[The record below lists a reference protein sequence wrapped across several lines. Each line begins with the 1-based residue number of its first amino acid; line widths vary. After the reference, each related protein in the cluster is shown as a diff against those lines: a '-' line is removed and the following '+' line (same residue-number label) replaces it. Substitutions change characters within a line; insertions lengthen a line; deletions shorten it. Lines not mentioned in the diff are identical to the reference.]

1 MLSRIFVNKAD
12 EVAEATDDVVAAAPL
27 RDVQPAGNL
36 LDELYAD
43 DAMNQRRAAIAASA
57 RMASQAQARL
67 DASRREMQAQ
77 QFQPRAVQPT
87 APRPRYQAQP
97 EEQLDMLSAQL
108 EAMRGRVGHAA
119 HQAPSQQASE
129 QPLYQPQ
136 PQQAASRERR
146 EEPQAVR
153 AAPALLG
160 FDDLVRAILRGWK
173 TVLMLG
179 IAGASVAALYAIT
192 LPNTYQ
198 SISEVLIEPRG
209 IKVLMD
215 TVTPNGLNSEA
226 TVAYAQS
233 QVRII
238 SSSAVIEPV
247 IAELD
252 LVSDPEFNGE
262 ATSAVGRIL
271 ERFGGVFGGS
281 DDANLDRLE
290 MVRRNLYRS
299 FYVERINQ
307 TFNIQIGVQTQD
319 PAKSARIA
327 NAIARTYIQD
337 ESGSNSRAARDA
349 NESLEERATILRGKV
364 QEAERAVQTHRQ
376 QFDLVN
382 ADGKLTSDV
391 QIARLNEQ
399 LALARVQTGDARTR
413 AEAAESA
420 DPADALAGTL
430 PSSITSTAV
439 QQLRIDYNRAK
450 AKLSRLESK
459 LGDRH
464 PQRLEAVAEVA
475 SAREAVEDEV
485 ARIVRS
491 VTDDFARAGARERE
505 LQSQL
510 NVLKAS
516 SASDSDAKV
525 RLRELESTL
534 DANRE
539 IYRTILNRLRQ
550 TGEQENIRTE
560 STRLLSEALPA
571 SEKLGPNRKAIVLAG
586 GIGGGIVG
594 VGLALVPLFW
604 SVLTGLLNGGGPA
617 ARPKP
622 VQRQAAEEDDLY
634 SVGEAVPASR
644 RSPAQEPAPPG
655 APDLPLFRAAP
666 AMHAAEQ
673 SQEPTASKPRKNKK
687 RKKADKA
694 AKVAGHGAPVPANDE
709 AATAQMPLPH
719 MQPAPPPGYYPAP
732 ALAPH
737 LAPPMAPHYPGYP
750 MAGGYPPHMPP
761 PPAPTPG
768 YYPYPPQPYP
778 HPQAAWPQPVSPQPT
793 SREDERSGR

>member
-1 MLSRIFVNKAD
+1 MLSRIFANKTDEDAD
-12 EVAEATDDVVAAAPL
+12 ASDDVMVAAPV
-27 RDVQPAGNL
+27 RDVRAEGNL

-43 DAMNQRRAAIAASA
+43 DAMEQRRAAIAASA
-57 RMASQAQARL
+57 RVASEAQARL
-67 DASRREMQAQ
+67 DASQRDMQAQ
-77 QFQPRAVQPT
+77 QFRARAVQSA
-87 APRPRYQAQP
+87 APHPPRQRQP

-108 EAMRGRVGHAA
+108 QSMRSRVSD
-119 HQAPSQQASE
+119 APRETA
-129 QPLYQPQ
+129 PPQ
-136 PQQAASRERR
+136 PVQPSYRTPQT
-146 EEPQAVR
+146 PQAQHVAPERQTHLQPVR
-153 AAPALLG
+153 SAPALLG
-160 FDDLVRAILRGWK
+160 FDDLIRAVLRGWK
-173 TVLMLG
+173 TVALLG
-179 IAGASVAALYAIT
+179 LVGAGIAALYAIT
-192 LPNTYQ
+192 LPNIYQ

-209 IKVLMD
+209 IKVLTD

-262 ATSAVGRIL
+262 ATSTVGRIL

-307 TFNIQIGVQTQD
+307 TFNIQIGVQTED
-319 PAKSARIA
+319 AAKSARIA

-349 NESLEERATILRGKV
+349 NESLEERATVLRQKV
-364 QEAERAVQTHRQ
+364 QDAERAVQTHRQ

-450 AKLSRLESK
+450 ANLSKLESK

-491 VTDDFARAGARERE
+491 VTDDFSRAVARERE
-505 LQSQL
+505 LQGQL
-510 NVLKAS
+510 NVLKSS

-534 DANRE
+534 EANRE

-586 GIGGGIVG
+586 GIVGGIVG
-594 VGLALVPLFW
+594 IGLALIPLFR
-604 SVLTGLLNGGGPA
+604 SVLMGLLNGGGPA

-622 VQRQAAEEDDLY
+622 AQRQAVPEDDLY
-634 SVGEAVPASR
+634 SIG
-644 RSPAQEPAPPG
+644 EPAPA
-655 APDLPLFRAAP
+655 APQPIARERMPQTAHDLPLFHAAP
-666 AMHAAEQ
+666 AMSASERVPQPEAARQ
-673 SQEPTASKPRKNKK
+673 RKNKK
-687 RKKADKA
+687 RKKAAKA
-694 AKVAGHGAPVPANDE
+694 ASRGAPMPANDE
-709 AATAQMPLPH
+709 PAAAQMPLPH
-719 MQPAPPPGYYPAP
+719 MQPAPQPGYYP
-732 ALAPH
+732 
-737 LAPPMAPHYPGYP
+737 APPMAPHYPGYP
-750 MAGGYPPHMPP
+750 MAGAYPHHMAPQ
-761 PPAPTPG
+761 PAPMPG
-768 YYPYPPQPYP
+768 YYPYPPQAYA
-778 HPQAAWPQPVSPQPT
+778 HPQAAYVQAGWPQQAPPQPAP
-793 SREDERSGR
+793 RRDERSGR

>member
-1 MLSRIFVNKAD
+1 MLPRIFAQNAD
-12 EVAEATDDVVAAAPL
+12 KVDDTIYTDVREEADAAVHRA
-27 RDVQPAGNL
+27 QPAGNL

-43 DAMNQRRAAIAASA
+43 DTLQQRRAAIAASA
-57 RMASQAQARL
+57 RVASQAQARL

-77 QFQPRAVQPT
+77 ALAEAKAPAPSYRPQAVRPAGPPHPPRS
-87 APRPRYQAQP
+87 AQP

-108 EAMRGRVGHAA
+108 EAMRNKVAN
-119 HQAPSQQASE
+119 AP
-129 QPLYQPQ
+129 PPPTRDVPQ
-136 PQQAASRERR
+136 PTVPQEPAALPERR
-146 EEPQAVR
+146 YEPEQDVTVR
-153 AAPALLG
+153 EPAKAPMLG
-160 FDDLVRAILRGWK
+160 FDDLVRSILRGWK
-173 TVLMLG
+173 KVVLFGLIGAG
-179 IAGASVAALYAIT
+179 IAALYALS
-192 LPNTYQ
+192 LPNQYQ
-198 SISEVLIEPRG
+198 SIAEVLIEPRG

-238 SSSAVIEPV
+238 SSSSVIEPV
-247 IAELD
+247 IDELD
-252 LVSDPEFNGE
+252 LMSDPEFNGE
-262 ATSAVGRIL
+262 ATSTLGRIFKRL
-271 ERFGGVFGGS
+271 GGVMGGS
-281 DDANLDRLE
+281 DSEGLNRRDL
-290 MVRRNLYRS
+290 VRRNLYRS
-299 FYVERINQ
+299 FFVERINQ
-307 TFNIQIGVQTQD
+307 TFNIQIGVHTQD
-319 PAKSARIA
+319 PVKSARIA

-349 NESLEERATILRGKV
+349 NESLEERAVVLRGKV
-364 QEAERAVQTHRQ
+364 QEAERAVQDHRQ
-376 QFDLVN
+376 QFDLVD

-391 QIARLNEQ
+391 QITRLNEQ

-475 SAREAVEDEV
+475 SARGAVEDEV

-491 VTDDFARAGARERE
+491 VTDDFSRAEARERE

-510 NVLKAS
+510 NVLKSS

-525 RLRELESTL
+525 RLRELQSTL

-586 GIGGGIVG
+586 GVGGGIVG
-594 VGLALVPLFW
+594 TGLTLIPVFW
-604 SVLTGLLNGGGPA
+604 SVLMGLMNGGSTAPGPQA
-617 ARPKP
+617 TRRRPRTDQSSP
-622 VQRQAAEEDDLY
+622 ADADDDLY
-634 SVGEAVPASR
+634 AVTTEMRAP
-644 RSPAQEPAPPG
+644 PAPSRPTSAAQG
-655 APDLPLFRAAP
+655 APDLPLFHSP
-666 AMHAAEQ
+666 PMPHEQ
-673 SQEPTASKPRKNKK
+673 SPASRKTKK
-687 RKKADKA
+687 RKKAAKA
-694 AKVAGHGAPVPANDE
+694 ARRE
-709 AATAQMPLPH
+709 AAPLPAHDEPAPAQMPLPH

-732 ALAPH
+732 PI
-737 LAPPMAPHYPGYP
+737 APHYPGYP
-750 MAGGYPPHMPP
+750 MQGGYP
-761 PPAPTPG
+761 APSPG
-768 YYPYPPQPYP
+768 YYPYPPQAYP
-778 HPQAAWPQPVSPQPT
+778 HPPTGWAQQAPPQPVS
-793 SREDERSGR
+793 REDDRSGR

>member
-1 MLSRIFVNKAD
+1 MLSRIFASQ
-12 EVAEATDDVVAAAPL
+12 ADDVADVTGEDAFAAVPTEPQ
-27 RDVQPAGNL
+27 RPAGNL
-36 LDELYAD
+36 LEELDADEMAER
-43 DAMNQRRAAIAASA
+43 QRAAIAASA
-57 RMASQAQARL
+57 KVASRAQARL
-67 DASRREMQAQ
+67 DASRMRAQ
-77 QFQPRAVQPT
+77 QEQL
-87 APRPRYQAQP
+87 RPRLVPAPTRARAAQP
-97 EEQLDMLSAQL
+97 EQQLDLLSAQL
-108 EAMRGRVGHAA
+108 EAMRARVGQPVQADPA
-119 HQAPSQQASE
+119 PTMPVSPPRQSAPS
-129 QPLYQPQ
+129 PQ
-136 PQQAASRERR
+136 PQQA
-146 EEPQAVR
+146 P
-153 AAPALLG
+153 AAPATAPMLG
-160 FDDLVRAILRGWK
+160 FDDIVRAVLRGWK
-173 TVLMLG
+173 TVVLFGLVG
-179 IAGASVAALYAIT
+179 AGLAALYAVT
-192 LPNTYQ
+192 LPNMYQ

-209 IKVLMD
+209 IKVLTD
-215 TVTPNGLNSEA
+215 TVTPNSLNSEA

-247 IAELD
+247 IDELD
-252 LVSDPEFNGE
+252 LMSDPEFNGE
-262 ATSAVGRIL
+262 ATSAVGRII
-271 ERFGGVFGGS
+271 ERFGGVLGG
-281 DDANLDRLE
+281 DADEALNRRDI
-290 MVRRNLYRS
+290 VRRNLYKS

-349 NESLEERATILRGKV
+349 NESLEERALVLRQKV
-364 QEAERAVQTHRQ
+364 QEAERAVQDHRQ
-376 QFDLVN
+376 QFDLVD

-413 AEAAESA
+413 AQAAESA

-439 QQLRIDYNRAK
+439 QQLRIDYNRAR
-450 AKLSRLESK
+450 ANLSKLESK

-475 SAREAVEDEV
+475 SARGAVEDEV

-491 VTDDFARAGARERE
+491 VTDDFTRAEARERE

-525 RLRELESTL
+525 RLRELQSTL

-594 VGLALVPLFW
+594 TALALIPLFW
-604 SVLTGLLNGGGPA
+604 GVLLGLLNGGQGGQVGQA
-617 ARPKP
+617 TPKP
-622 VQRQAAEEDDLY
+622 APPRQHEAEDDLY
-634 SVGEAVPASR
+634 AVGTPVTP
-644 RSPAQEPAPPG
+644 PAPVAEP
-655 APDLPLFRAAP
+655 APDLPLWQNEPGPPMTSSPQPEPVAP
-666 AMHAAEQ
+666 Q
-673 SQEPTASKPRKNKK
+673 KRKK
-687 RKKADKA
+687 RKKGKA
-694 AKVAGHGAPVPANDE
+694 AKREQSPPAN
-709 AATAQMPLPH
+709 AAQAAQMPLPH
-719 MQPAPPPGYYPAP
+719 MQPAPPPPGPPPGYYA
-732 ALAPH
+732 
-737 LAPPMAPHYPGYP
+737 APPMAPQMAGGFPGYP
-750 MAGGYPPHMPP
+750 NPGAYPPPMHPQQ
-761 PPAPTPG
+761 PAQF
-768 YYPYPPQPYP
+768 YPYPPQPYP
-778 HPQAAWPQPVSPQPT
+778 HPHAGWPQQAQPQPVP
-793 SREDERSGR
+793 REDERSGR